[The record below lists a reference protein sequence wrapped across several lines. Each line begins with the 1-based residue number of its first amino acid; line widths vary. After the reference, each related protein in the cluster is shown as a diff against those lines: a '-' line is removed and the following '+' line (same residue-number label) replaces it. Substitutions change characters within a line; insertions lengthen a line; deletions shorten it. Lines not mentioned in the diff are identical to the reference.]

1 MFPELY
7 KAGDEGEKYE
17 HDVLEHAYCSL
28 LEILNITAKQF
39 TPVLFKK
46 LLTETVAT
54 REWMT
59 TGIYRSREKDYNND
73 YRKMVYDNNE
83 EMNIVMGKLE
93 DNTFLQSQYQALDAF
108 KKEVDE
114 IEKMLSL

>member
-1 MFPELY
+1 M
-7 KAGDEGEKYE
+7 
-17 HDVLEHAYCSL
+17 
-28 LEILNITAKQF
+28 

-59 TGIYRSREKDYNND
+59 TGIYKAREKDYNNA

-83 EMNIVMGKLE
+83 EMNMVIGKLE
-93 DNTFLQSQYQALDAF
+93 DNAFIQSQYEALDAF
-108 KKEVDE
+108 KKEIKE
-114 IEKMLSL
+114 IEKMSGL